1 MLAAVDRSTIH
12 GLFRVACQGAEGHV
26 QFSLRG
32 HEMARYWTR
41 MRQRKGQGLV
51 EYALIIGLV
60 TIVIIAALTALS
72 GTTNNLVG
80 NVSNSM
86 P

>member
-1 MLAAVDRSTIH
+1 
-12 GLFRVACQGAEGHV
+12 
-26 QFSLRG
+26 
-32 HEMARYWTR
+32 